1 MAVKKATAAKKK
13 APPARKVAAAKKET
27 TPARKVAPAARAN
40 TSTRKAPLEKKTVT
54 NKVAATKSAA
64 KTTTKTK
71 AAKATATAPTKATTA
86 KRTTR
91 AASKVGAASKAT
103 ASKATASKATASK
116 ATAAKATRT
125 AAKATGVAARATGA
139 AARATGVAAIATGAA
154 AAATGAAAK
163 ATGAAAKATGVA
175 AKGSVAKTT
184 EPVVPLQARPSNG
197 ASARPQRLRVRNS
210 EKPWRV
216 KELTAVRT
224 ELETDIARLRNEISR
239 AESDLA
245 GLMRD
250 AGDGAGDDQADA
262 GTKTFER
269 EQEISLANNARE
281 MFDQSGRALARI
293 IDGSYGVCES
303 CGNPIGKNR
312 LLAFPRATLCMTC
325 KSKQERR

>member
-27 TPARKVAPAARAN
+27 TPARKAAPAARAN

-54 NKVAATKSAA
+54 NKVAAAKSAA

-71 AAKATATAPTKATTA
+71 AAKTTATAPTKATTA

-103 ASKATASKATASK
+103 ASKAS
-116 ATAAKATRT
+116 AAKATRT

-197 ASARPQRLRVRNS
+197 ASARPQRLPVRNS

-239 AESDLA
+239 AELDLA

-303 CGNPIGKNR
+303 CENPIGKNR